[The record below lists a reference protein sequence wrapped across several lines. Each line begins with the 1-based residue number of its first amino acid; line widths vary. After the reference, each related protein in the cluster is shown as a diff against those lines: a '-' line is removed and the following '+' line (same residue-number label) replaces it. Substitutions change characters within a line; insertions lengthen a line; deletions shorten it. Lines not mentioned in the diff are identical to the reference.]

1 MLRAFPSQSVGSAQ
15 PKEHKPPEMLLN
27 AAFSAITTKQGG
39 LTSSDC
45 CRNHVPTLLVDR
57 DVAQGCD
64 TRMWHKDVAQGL
76 AQGRVLPHL
85 QQVQQEPRSV

>member
-1 MLRAFPSQSVGSAQ
+1 MLRAFPTQSVGSAQ
-15 PKEHKPPEMLLN
+15 PKEHRPPEMLLN
-27 AAFSAITTKQGG
+27 SAFSAITTKQGG

-45 CRNHVPTLLVDR
+45 CRNRVPTLLVGR
-57 DVAQGCD
+57 DVAQGL
-64 TRMWHKDVAQGL
+64 AQGL